1 MTPEETIRLAAVD
14 VRERPEEDTICTHCC
29 AARVEGKDFCMS
41 CGQPF
46 DLPVSSDTLC
56 RCIIQRN
63 ARISQLEQERDEAV
77 AWVHTITSAGLY
89 DGDALDAFLA
99 KHPQPAKEQVE

>member
-14 VRERPEEDTICTHCC
+14 VRERPEDDADAIDD
-29 AARVEGKDFCMS
+29 ALAN
-41 CGQPF
+41 F
-46 DLPVSSDTLC
+46 DPLL
-56 RCIIQRN
+56 
-63 ARISQLEQERDEAV
+63 ARIAELERERDEAV